1 MLLCMGKLSPIYG
14 AESTNQRDTDTS
26 SHVYDSTM
34 DPVHIPVPNSCNC
47 DVVPNERANAA
58 STLIA
63 SRYPIIINDMGLFER
78 IFFIATALVR
88 ISSHTHRQTRI
99 YAHYTPS
106 NSQRCISV
114 IETKRSPIHGL
125 VPLHSGYDEIP
136 PELPVNNIA
145 PNPFGGGWPR
155 LTQYLRQ
162 EAPTELGD

>member
-63 SRYPIIINDMGLFER
+63 SRYPIIINDIGLFER
-78 IFFIATALVR
+78 IFFY
-88 ISSHTHRQTRI
+88 SYS
-99 YAHYTPS
+99 
-106 NSQRCISV
+106 
-114 IETKRSPIHGL
+114 
-125 VPLHSGYDEIP
+125 
-136 PELPVNNIA
+136 
-145 PNPFGGGWPR
+145 
-155 LTQYLRQ
+155 
-162 EAPTELGD
+162 LGAYIKP